1 MSTTL
6 PPYDS
11 KRQADAVIRAY
22 RFQFLETAIAWL
34 ELGPSETL
42 LVEIAEDFD
51 IQSGGGN
58 TKLAQVTHSSTDRR
72 LTLASKK
79 TREALTNFWSASSE
93 GADPSISLVLLTNM
107 PAGKEARFEF
117 PNDMTGIDY
126 WVQVQAGA
134 DPMPLWDALKAILE
148 PGSLRDWLET
158 EVSQSEFSAK
168 LVSRIEW
175 RMAQDAGPERTAV
188 LTALLTSRLSAL
200 GLPTS
205 IAVNATPI
213 VIQRILET
221 ASNPDISLRCLKASD
236 VNSLLNEIVRPG
248 QPGHEAQ
255 WNLASW
261 TSLLTELPLP
271 GICAARSSFVGSLAA
286 QLQSGGYL
294 WLNGA
299 SGTGKSTLAH
309 QTANYVGGTWLLV
322 DFRNQDQ
329 PIEIFNR
336 LDRVYT
342 DVTLTE
348 GSAGVILDDVK
359 PDLLSEHALRLSM
372 LLKWLNN
379 KRIHVVLTS
388 AQAPSPALASRFG
401 LQHGAVVDAPYLEQA
416 DIHEMVQI
424 ASAPT
429 NMLDAWSHFIQAST
443 AFGHPQLAA
452 AKVASLAFRSWPET
466 ALTEDLLGS
475 VSDAVSLTRSEAR
488 RRLLREATEDGRAL
502 LKRLACILLRF
513 DRSMAV
519 AAASVDPAV
528 PDPSASLDFLIGP
541 WIEPAPGP
549 GHYLRLSPL
558 LYGLNEDLSQ
568 EIKEAVQS
576 SVVIG
581 TIQNGPIPF
590 EALDVVVWNAVLGQQ
605 AWFFPHFFKTLMD
618 QSEEQS
624 AALASKLSSILF
636 LRTDRLVF
644 SEEPIASV
652 FLRLLQVDIAAI
664 NRDQRMFQDVAEAA
678 LRECQMLNDEDA
690 RRGMYI
696 MTLSKILFARGGKLD
711 WVTRIAWLN
720 EYDAVSQID
729 PLILEMSGCS
739 AVADLKAEFGQSA
752 DVPGFLITI
761 GLQTIETPD
770 DLQELF
776 DALDGLSDE
785 VRQRWLEQ
793 LRAYS
798 GAYDLYIQAAWANA
812 WFAGKLNAERA
823 VAAYENMEDQA
834 RSWAEHPL
842 VHQCVVAQSVLWDEI
857 QKDRRRAIAVV
868 DQALEIYPE
877 NSTLLRQKAKVLGHD
892 GDYEAARTI
901 LNALRPE
908 LDQRSSVEQLYVLK
922 EEAVAA
928 AKLGDFDDAHSL
940 FLRAADAGDDL
951 IEDMVDLKCHKI
963 ALRAEAAICSWRLGE
978 HVKALSALAPVLED
992 TSRIDPKSS
1001 DAAWMLHVKM
1011 RWLIGWLDR
1020 STQIPQGDPPPA
1032 LSPGAMSALDDEVTD
1047 EHRVDRGSFE
1057 DAKLLLL
1064 ISAHRNG
1071 LSALDFSIDWSKTSP
1086 GFHLFLVGAEFDLA
1100 VDTKQPETIATAI
1113 LNVAAAFLIVSNAK
1127 SEAAPPTALPIQ
1139 GGGGVTLQD
1148 IASEPMRSVLRQLLA
1163 LAAFRHMQEVSVDPK
1178 FQSRIIDVLAHR
1190 LGDDDGIL
1198 FSNMQNTFSGEIV
1211 QPADNATQVISALL
1225 DKETQPLHPMSLIHY
1240 HLNLAACAVS
1250 SGAGVRTSHAVLRAI
1265 AEDWTYVVD
1274 RQRFLLS
1281 QPNLYVPQMN
1291 EAITNLL
1298 VFEPGALNR
1307 LLQVAASA
1315 LGSALPRDWQG
1326 ILDRLGGK
1334 ILKIDTDENVKK
1346 YQKANLQ

>member
-1 MSTTL
+1 MSTSL
-6 PPYDS
+6 PPYDP

-22 RFQFLETAIAWL
+22 RYQFLETAIAWL
-34 ELGPSETL
+34 ELRPSETL
-42 LVEIAEDFD
+42 LIEIAEDFD
-51 IQSGGGN
+51 VQSEDGS
-58 TKLAQVTHSSTDRR
+58 TKLTQVTHSSTDRR

-79 TREALTNFWSASSE
+79 TREALANYWSASGE

-107 PAGKEARFEF
+107 PVGKEASYEF
-117 PNDMTGIDY
+117 PGDETGIDY
-126 WVQVQAGA
+126 WTQVQAGA
-134 DPMPLWDALKAILE
+134 DPMPLQDALKGILD
-148 PGSLRDWLET
+148 PSPLRDWLET
-158 EVSQSEFSAK
+158 KASQSDFMAK

-175 RMAQDAGPERTAV
+175 RMASEAGPERTAM

-200 GLPTS
+200 GLPKGFS
-205 IAVNATPI
+205 ANATPI
-213 VIQRILET
+213 VMQRILET
-221 ASNPDISLRCLKASD
+221 ASESEISLRRLKASD
-236 VNSLLNEIVRPG
+236 LNGLLHQIVRPG

-271 GICAARSSFVGSLAA
+271 GICAARSSFVGSLVA

-336 LDRVYT
+336 LDRIYT

-379 KRIHVVLTS
+379 KRVHVVLTS

-401 LQHGAVVDAPYLEQA
+401 LQQEAVVDAPYLEQA
-416 DIHEMVQI
+416 DIHEMAQI

-429 NMLDAWSHFIQAST
+429 DMIDAWAHFIQAST

-466 ALTEDLLGS
+466 ALTEDILGS

-519 AAASVDPAV
+519 AAASVDPAI

-568 EIKEAVQS
+568 EVKEAVQS

-581 TIQNGPIPF
+581 TIRNGPIPF

-644 SEEPIASV
+644 SGEPIASV
-652 FLRLLQVDIAAI
+652 FLRLLQIDIAAI

-678 LRECQMLNDEDA
+678 LHECQVLDDEDA
-690 RRGMYI
+690 RRGMHI
-696 MTLSKILFARGGKLD
+696 MALSKILFARGGKID
-711 WVTRIAWLN
+711 WVTRIEWLN
-720 EYDAVSQID
+720 EYDAVTQID
-729 PLILEMSGCS
+729 PLLIEMSEGL
-739 AVADLKAEFGQSA
+739 AVADLKTEFGEAA
-752 DVPGFLITI
+752 DVSGFLLTI

-776 DALDGLSDE
+776 NALDGLGDE

-793 LRAYS
+793 LRTYS

-812 WFAGKLNAERA
+812 WFAGKLTVENAIT
-823 VAAYENMEDQA
+823 AYENMENQA

-842 VHQCVVAQSVLWDEI
+842 ANQCIVAQSVLWDEM
-857 QKDRRRAIAVV
+857 QKDRTRALAIV
-868 DQALEIYPE
+868 DQALEANPG
-877 NSTLLRQKAKVLGHD
+877 NPTLLRQKAKVLGHD
-892 GDYEAARTI
+892 GDYETARTI
-901 LNALRPE
+901 LSALKPE

-928 AKLGDFDDAHSL
+928 AELGDFEDARSL
-940 FLRAADAGDDL
+940 FLQASDTGDEL
-951 IEDMVDLKCHKI
+951 VEDMVDFSCHKI
-963 ALRAEAAICSWRLGE
+963 ALRAEAAICSWWMGE
-978 HVKALSALAPVLED
+978 QVKALTALALVLED
-992 TSRIDPKSS
+992 TSRIDPRTS

-1011 RWLIGWLDR
+1011 RWLVGWFDR
-1020 STQIPQGDPPPA
+1020 STQVPQGDPPPA
-1032 LSPGAMSALDDEVTD
+1032 LSPGAMSALGDEVTD
-1047 EHRVDRGSFE
+1047 EHRVDRGSF
-1057 DAKLLLL
+1057 DDVKLLLL

-1071 LSALDFSIDWSKTSP
+1071 LSALDFSIDWSKTTP

-1100 VDTKQPETIATAI
+1100 IETKQPETIATAI
-1113 LNVAAAFLIVSNAK
+1113 LNVAAAFLIVSKAK
-1127 SEAAPPTALPIQ
+1127 SGAVPRVSLPIQ

-1148 IASEPMRSVLRQLLA
+1148 AASEPVRSVLRQLLA
-1163 LAAFRHMQEVSVDPK
+1163 LVALRELQDVKENPELP
-1178 FQSRIIDVLAHR
+1178 SRILEILVDHLVD
-1190 LGDDDGIL
+1190 GDGII
-1198 FSNMQNTFSGEIV
+1198 FSNLQNALAGEAV
-1211 QPADNATQVISALL
+1211 KPTDNATHVISALL
-1225 DKETQPLHPMSLIHY
+1225 EKEAQPLHPVNLIQY
-1240 HLNLAACAVS
+1240 HLNMAACVVS
-1250 SGAGVRTSHAVLRAI
+1250 SGAGVRTSHAVLKEI
-1265 AEDWTYVVD
+1265 GNDWTYVLD
-1274 RQRFLLS
+1274 RQRFMLS
-1281 QPNLYVPQMN
+1281 QPYLYVPQIN
-1291 EAITNLL
+1291 DAIADLRA
-1298 VFEPGALNR
+1298 FKPGALSR
-1307 LLQVAASA
+1307 LIPAAARA
-1315 LGSALPRDWQG
+1315 LGSVLPSEWQG
-1326 ILDRLGGK
+1326 VLDRLGG
-1334 ILKIDTDENVKK
+1334 
-1346 YQKANLQ
+1346 AR

>member
-1 MSTTL
+1 LSTTL

-51 IQSGGGN
+51 IQSDGGN

-117 PNDMTGIDY
+117 PNDKTGIDY

-175 RMAQDAGPERTAV
+175 RMAQDAGPERTAM

-205 IAVNATPI
+205 FAVNATPI

-379 KRIHVVLTS
+379 KWIHVVLTS

-488 RRLLREATEDGRAL
+488 RRLLKEATEDGRAL

-581 TIQNGPIPF
+581 TIQNGPIPL

-892 GDYEAARTI
+892 GNYEAARTI

-1032 LSPGAMSALDDEVTD
+1032 LSPGAISALDDEVTD

-1127 SEAAPPTALPIQ
+1127 SGAAPPTALPIQ

-1148 IASEPMRSVLRQLLA
+1148 IASEPMRSVLRQLHA
-1163 LAAFRHMQEVSVDPK
+1163 LAAFRHMQEVSVNPK
-1178 FQSRIIDVLAHR
+1178 FQSRIIDVLVHR

-1346 YQKANLQ
+1346 